1 MPGSRFLFSNG
12 ILSQTL
18 DVPPVKLFLE
28 ANPGAYTTSR
38 THNNASCL
46 LFWERHMKRLS
57 ESIRILSNLAPQ
69 LLFKSNNAASLL
81 PLAPNFQVSPPALQM
96 LVNDSVGKV
105 LPIAL
110 KERVNSKELAITT
123 LVGGNLEELNIYYK
137 TMSDENMSKSFDVHV
152 HIETYVSPRFG
163 IRGNGAHL
171 AVAGYGRNVAAA
183 KYSDWVRIR
192 KTLEKLRPP
201 SVTELL
207 LSYNGDQILEGCVT
221 NFFVV
226 CRKDRGSDDEK
237 APYDHGNKN
246 SFEVQTAP
254 ISDGV
259 LPGIIRQLVLEVCRN
274 EGIPFRE
281 VSPSWSEHET
291 WEEAFITNSLRLL
304 QHVDSIQVPTE
315 WHSAHFKTWKDI
327 SWTKK
332 QFQGGPGFIT
342 TLIQEKVM
350 EKAILEGCPINNI
363 CTR

>member
-226 CRKDRGSDDEK
+226 CRK
-237 APYDHGNKN
+237 N
-246 SFEVQTAP
+246 F
-254 ISDGV
+254 
-259 LPGIIRQLVLEVCRN
+259 LVCRN